1 MVFVFVENQSFSKKS
16 NQNAALKKF
25 SLPLSGSVLDRVAQI
40 FRVSSQNPN
49 PRPEIEIIMA
59 GRSKGVVDTSYG
71 LERSQIKAGMHVI
84 FSQDGKREQMSW
96 FGLEEGPSRLFS
108 TELNRLKPEHSSKG
122 CNLTPTRAG
131 VEARKGV
138 VINDKADGARYPV
151 RWGLS
156 LLSLPTAT
164 EEHGRPPKP
173 HVTEWLSH
181 LRCPAST
188 GVRTALP
195 PWCSAPR

>member
-1 MVFVFVENQSFSKKS
+1 VLQKIKTRCEEIFTASVWFFS
-16 NQNAALKKF
+16 
-25 SLPLSGSVLDRVAQI
+25 SGIWIELMAQI
-40 FRVSSQNPN
+40 FQNPN

-59 GRSKGVVDTSYG
+59 GRSKGLVDTSYG
-71 LERSQIKAGMHVI
+71 LERSQIKAGMNVI
-84 FSQDGKREQMSW
+84 FCQDGKREQMSW
-96 FGLEEGPSRLFS
+96 FGLVEGPSRLFFHRVQS
-108 TELNRLKPEHSSKG
+108 AQTREHSSKG

-173 HVTEWLSH
+173 HDFTEWLSH